1 MSRDGNELLT
11 LREAAA
17 LCRVHVETIK
27 KWIAA
32 GLIPSGRVV
41 YVGPGRRRRL
51 RRADVRR
58 YLMTVPSPKKN
69 SSVRQ

>member
-1 MSRDGNELLT
+1 MSRDGAALVT

-17 LCRVHVETIK
+17 MCRVHVETVK
-27 KWIAA
+27 KWLSA
-32 GLIPSGRVV
+32 GLVPASRVV

-58 YLMTVPSPKKN
+58 YLMN
-69 SSVRQ
+69 HSVRQ